1 MWQTSVSRK
10 EIQTVNGK
18 ESFQCAKQCQK
29 TDACFSF
36 TCQIWNKNKP
46 LNSCFMHSRKT
57 QGHLTLKKKPHQNA
71 RTIKFTEFMTISY
84 ALHKR
89 HFSLMYRRQI
99 LAIKQLD
106 MPNSKYEK
114 FILVV
119 STLRK
124 STFFRMTHT
133 RYPLITCTTENFP
146 SEWRKKVYWVICI
159 FSLSLYTDRLF
170 ENWSV
175 VTAHPLNMHCMDEV

>member
-1 MWQTSVSRK
+1 MFYAFK
-10 EIQTVNGK
+10 
-18 ESFQCAKQCQK
+18 
-29 TDACFSF
+29 
-36 TCQIWNKNKP
+36 KNTRTF
-46 LNSCFMHSRKT
+46 N
-57 QGHLTLKKKPHQNA
+57 LKKKPHQNA

-89 HFSLMYRRQI
+89 HFSVMYRRQI

>member
-10 EIQTVNGK
+10 EDQTVNGK
-18 ESFQCAKQCQK
+18 ESFQCAIQCQK

-36 TCQIWNKNKP
+36 TYQIWNKYKP
-46 LNSCFMHSRKT
+46 LNSCFMLKFKKNTRT
-57 QGHLTLKKKPHQNA
+57 FNLKKKTHQNA
-71 RTIKFTEFMTISY
+71 RTIKCTEFMTISY

-159 FSLSLYTDRLF
+159 FSLS
-170 ENWSV
+170 
-175 VTAHPLNMHCMDEV
+175 

>member
-1 MWQTSVSRK
+1 
-10 EIQTVNGK
+10 
-18 ESFQCAKQCQK
+18 
-29 TDACFSF
+29 
-36 TCQIWNKNKP
+36 
-46 LNSCFMHSRKT
+46 
-57 QGHLTLKKKPHQNA
+57 
-71 RTIKFTEFMTISY
+71 MTISY

-119 STLRK
+119 ST

-146 SEWRKKVYWVICI
+146 SE
-159 FSLSLYTDRLF
+159 
-170 ENWSV
+170 
-175 VTAHPLNMHCMDEV
+175 

>member
-1 MWQTSVSRK
+1 
-10 EIQTVNGK
+10 
-18 ESFQCAKQCQK
+18 
-29 TDACFSF
+29 
-36 TCQIWNKNKP
+36 
-46 LNSCFMHSRKT
+46 
-57 QGHLTLKKKPHQNA
+57 
-71 RTIKFTEFMTISY
+71 MTISY

-133 RYPLITCTTENFP
+133 RYPLITCTT
-146 SEWRKKVYWVICI
+146 
-159 FSLSLYTDRLF
+159 FSLRVKEKSILSYLHFFSFLIYRYIVRKLVRGHCTPSKHALYGWSSSRQTQKNRPENMIRTRTFLQRGNLTSTLYPQNNWFKVTKPPLPKDSLWMEF
-170 ENWSV
+170 
-175 VTAHPLNMHCMDEV
+175 

>member
-1 MWQTSVSRK
+1 MERKVSSVQYNVKRQMHVSHLLAK
-10 EIQTVNGK
+10 YEINTNHWILVL
-18 ESFQCAKQCQK
+18 C
-29 TDACFSF
+29 
-36 TCQIWNKNKP
+36 
-46 LNSCFMHSRKT
+46 LNSRKT
-57 QGHLTLKKKPHQNA
+57 QGHLTLKKTHQNA
-71 RTIKFTEFMTISY
+71 RTIKCTEFMTISY

-133 RYPLITCTTENFP
+133 RYPLITCTT
-146 SEWRKKVYWVICI
+146 
-159 FSLSLYTDRLF
+159 FSLRVKEKSILSYLHFFSFLIYR
-170 ENWSV
+170 
-175 VTAHPLNMHCMDEV
+175 

>member
-1 MWQTSVSRK
+1 
-10 EIQTVNGK
+10 
-18 ESFQCAKQCQK
+18 
-29 TDACFSF
+29 
-36 TCQIWNKNKP
+36 
-46 LNSCFMHSRKT
+46 
-57 QGHLTLKKKPHQNA
+57 
-71 RTIKFTEFMTISY
+71 MTISY

-133 RYPLITCTTENFP
+133 RYPYYFFPQSEGKKYTELFAFFLFP
-146 SEWRKKVYWVICI
+146 YIPIDCSKTGPW
-159 FSLSLYTDRLF
+159 SLHTL
-170 ENWSV
+170 
-175 VTAHPLNMHCMDEV
+175 

>member
-1 MWQTSVSRK
+1 
-10 EIQTVNGK
+10 
-18 ESFQCAKQCQK
+18 
-29 TDACFSF
+29 
-36 TCQIWNKNKP
+36 
-46 LNSCFMHSRKT
+46 
-57 QGHLTLKKKPHQNA
+57 
-71 RTIKFTEFMTISY
+71 MTISY

-133 RYPLITCTTENFP
+133 RYPLITCSLRVKEKSILSYLHF
-146 SEWRKKVYWVICI
+146 
-159 FSLSLYTDRLF
+159 FSFLIYR
-170 ENWSV
+170 
-175 VTAHPLNMHCMDEV
+175 

>member
-1 MWQTSVSRK
+1 MERKVFSVQNNVKRQMHVSHLLAK
-10 EIQTVNGK
+10 YEINTNHWILVL
-18 ESFQCAKQCQK
+18 C
-29 TDACFSF
+29 
-36 TCQIWNKNKP
+36 
-46 LNSCFMHSRKT
+46 LNSRKT

>member
-1 MWQTSVSRK
+1 
-10 EIQTVNGK
+10 
-18 ESFQCAKQCQK
+18 
-29 TDACFSF
+29 
-36 TCQIWNKNKP
+36 
-46 LNSCFMHSRKT
+46 MHSRKT

-133 RYPLITCTTENFP
+133 RYPLITCTT
-146 SEWRKKVYWVICI
+146 
-159 FSLSLYTDRLF
+159 FSLRVKEKSILSYLHFFSFLIYR
-170 ENWSV
+170 
-175 VTAHPLNMHCMDEV
+175 